1 MSYFYVRALALGSCL
16 LFAVPAVWAQEDRIR
31 EPIDS
36 AKRVTLTKLTHPD
49 ARPEFDRGPVDPSM
63 QLNYIQMTLK
73 PSAAQQS
80 ALNQLLQDQQDPLSP
95 GYHTWLTPEQYADR
109 FGMSPRDIH
118 QVETW
123 LTSQGFSLIQTAR
136 ARNWIAFNATA
147 SQVQNAFGTEIRHY
161 QVNGKL
167 HFANATAP
175 SIPAA
180 LEPMVGTII
189 GLSDFRPEPRPLK
202 RQSLNGPQINYG
214 SGHAVGPQDLA
225 TIYDVNPLYAQGITG
240 AGENLVIIGQSGI
253 YISDIEAFRNDF
265 GLPVNDPVVTLIP
278 GATDP
283 GVTGALAET
292 DLDIE
297 TSGGIAPN
305 AKLHYIYADLFVNA
319 LIYAVDQNIAP
330 VISMSFGF
338 CEANASELGIGADF
352 MEPYAQQAAS
362 QGISILVSSG
372 DSGATMCDTH
382 GDSSVTQASH
392 GLAVNMFA
400 SAPDVTGVG
409 GTMLQD
415 QNGSFWSASG
425 AALSYIPET
434 SWNETSSNGLGATGG
449 GLSVVYPKPAWQNG
463 SGFPSANQR
472 GVPDVAMAA
481 AVYDGFPIVSNGGVE
496 VVGGTSAATPLFA
509 GLIVLLNQYT
519 KTNGQGSLNAN
530 IYRLAQSNPSV
541 FHDITTGNN
550 ISPCVALSPNCS
562 NGQEGYSAGPGY
574 DLVTGWGSVDATR
587 FIQNWA
593 GGQLQTTLTVTANP
607 PSFALNGSTTLTA
620 TVAANSSGN
629 PTGTVTFLLGGVS
642 LGANTLTP
650 AGSGASTASVTIF
663 ASQLPAGEDTI
674 EATYGG
680 DRTFT
685 PSVATIS
692 VGVSVPVGSSA
703 VIPSINPNPVYQRTN
718 ASGTT
723 GWFFAVT
730 LQEVAGT
737 ATTLTGLTINGT
749 NYSSDIA
756 QFFGTSAIQAN
767 GTISAALQV
776 TGVTPPFT
784 ETFVFSGTDPSTGR
798 NWTQQLTA
806 QLLGPQLSGLLT
818 MTGLPNTIQQ
828 NPNIQGAYQWCQDV
842 GIAEQNGHTVYLT
855 KFLANGL
862 DLTNQIDNFFG
873 GAIITPFGALLG
885 ADICWDIT
893 SPVPLT
899 LTYEIDGID
908 DEGNNISA
916 TLSPTFVAAASN
928 PGTLSASTEFLT
940 FGVNST
946 GQSTKSSVNVSVSA
960 GQQWSVSVFPAN
972 PSTSWLTVFPSSG
985 TGPGTVNVSASAA
998 GLAPG
1003 LYLATLVFQSTNAV
1017 PQYYNTYLYF
1027 TVGAPQITQ
1036 VINSATLTDSTTA
1049 ITANTPISP
1058 GLIFTLRGT
1067 GLGPVQPEYY
1077 YVDDNGNVAT
1087 DNYGIQ
1093 VLVNGVAC
1101 PLLYVQQGQ
1110 INAIAP
1116 YELAGNIG
1124 QTVNVQVVNNGVNGS
1139 SFPVQIAATAPGIF
1153 SLGGNQAAAQNL
1165 PSYATN
1171 GSSAPAPRGSTIVI
1185 YGSGEGQLNPAGV
1198 DGSFANQTSLAAFPR
1213 PVAPVQVIFNGNVSG
1228 AISYAGTVPGSFEGF
1243 FQVDVQ
1249 VPTNIPPGKTSVVL
1263 VVGGQQSV
1271 AQNIVVQ

>member
-1 MSYFYVRALALGSCL
+1 M
-16 LFAVPAVWAQEDRIR
+16 LFAVPAVWAQEDRIH

-36 AKRVTLTKLTHPD
+36 SKRVTLTKLTHPA

-73 PSAAQQS
+73 SSAAQQA

-95 GYHTWLTPEQYADR
+95 SYHKWLTPEQYADR
-109 FGMSPRDIH
+109 FGLSSNDIH

-136 ARNWIAFNATA
+136 ARNWIAFNGTA
-147 SQVQNAFGTEIRHY
+147 SVVRNAFGTEIRHY
-161 QVNGKL
+161 EVNGKL

-175 SIPAA
+175 SIPAV
-180 LEPMVGTII
+180 LEPIVSTII
-189 GLSDFRPEPRPLK
+189 GLNDFRPEPKPMKLV
-202 RQSLNGPQINYG
+202 SLPDYYL
-214 SGHAVGPQDLA
+214 SGFGYVLAPADLA
-225 TIYDVNPLYAQGITG
+225 VIYDINPLYAQGITG
-240 AGENLVIIGQSGI
+240 AGQNMVVIGQSGI
-253 YISDIEAFRNDF
+253 YLSDIEKYRSTF
-265 GLPVNDPVVTLIP
+265 GLPANDPEVTLIP

-283 GVTGALAET
+283 GVTGALGEA
-292 DLDIE
+292 DLDLE
-297 TSGGIAPN
+297 TTAAVAPN
-305 AKLHYIYADLFVNA
+305 AKQYYVYADLFVNA
-319 LIYAVDQNIAP
+319 LTYAIDQNIAP
-330 VISMSFGF
+330 VISMSFHI
-338 CEANASELGIGADF
+338 CEGNASVYGIGGDF
-352 MEPYAQQAAS
+352 MEPFAQQAAS
-362 QGISILVSSG
+362 LGISILDSSG
-372 DSGATMCDTH
+372 DSGATDCDLQFSA
-382 GDSSVTQASH
+382 SSNTASH
-392 GLAVNMFA
+392 GLLVNMFA
-400 SAPDVTGVG
+400 AAPDVTGVG
-409 GTMLQD
+409 GTEFNEG
-415 QNGSFWSASG
+415 NGNYWSASG
-425 AALSYIPET
+425 TALSYIPEVA
-434 SWNETSSNGLGATGG
+434 WNETAANYGLAASGG
-449 GLSVVYPKPAWQNG
+449 GLSEVYPKPAWQSG
-463 SGFPSANQR
+463 SGFPTANQR
-472 GVPDVAMAA
+472 ALPDVAMTAA
-481 AVYDGFPIVSNGGVE
+481 AHDGRYIVTNGGIAVSS
-496 VVGGTSAATPLFA
+496 GTSAAAPTFA
-509 GLIVLLNQYT
+509 GIVTLLNQYT
-519 KTNGQGSLNAN
+519 RTNGQGSLNAN
-530 IYRLAQSNPSV
+530 IYRLGQNNPSV
-541 FHDITTGNN
+541 FHDITSGSN
-550 ISPCVALSPNCS
+550 IVPCVALSPNCV
-562 NGQEGYSAGPGY
+562 NGQEGFSAGPGY

-587 FIQNWA
+587 FIESWA
-593 GGQLQTTLTVTANP
+593 GGQLQTTLTVTASSM
-607 PSFALNGSTTLTA
+607 SFALNGSTTLTA
-620 TVAANSSGN
+620 TVTAQGSSGN

-642 LGANTLTP
+642 LGANTLT
-650 AGSGASTASVTIF
+650 ATGSGVSTTSVTIF

-674 EATYGG
+674 EATYSG

-692 VGVSVPVGSSA
+692 VGVSVPVGASA
-703 VIPSINPNPVYQRTN
+703 VIPSINPNPVYQRTS
-718 ASGTT
+718 AAGTT
-723 GWFFAVT
+723 GWFFTVT

-749 NYSSDIA
+749 SYAGDIA
-756 QFFGTSAIQAN
+756 QFFGTSSIPAY
-767 GTISAALQV
+767 GTISAALQD
-776 TGVTPPFT
+776 TGATPPAT
-784 ETFVFSGTDPSTGR
+784 LIFVFSGIDPNGR
-798 NWTQQLTA
+798 SWSQQLSA
-806 QLLGPQLSGLLT
+806 QLLGPQLSGFLT
-818 MTGLPNTIQQ
+818 MSGLPNTIQQ

-862 DLTNQIDNFFG
+862 DLTNQIENFFG
-873 GAIITPFGALLG
+873 GAIITPFGSLFG
-885 ADICWDIT
+885 NDICWDIT
-893 SPVPLT
+893 NPVPET
-899 LTYEIDGID
+899 LTYQIDGID

-940 FGVNST
+940 FGVSGS
-946 GQSTKSSVNVSVSA
+946 GQTTKSSVNVNVST

-972 PSTSWLTVFPSSG
+972 PSTTWLTIYPSSG
-985 TGPGTVNVSASAA
+985 TGPGTVNVSASSA

-1036 VINSATLTDSTTA
+1036 VINSATLTDSTTP

-1087 DNYGIQ
+1087 DNYGIE
-1093 VLVNGVAC
+1093 VFVNGYAC
-1101 PLLYVQQGQ
+1101 PLLYIQQGQ

-1116 YELAGNIG
+1116 YEIAGNVG
-1124 QTVNVQVVNNGVNGS
+1124 QTVTVQVVNNGVKGNT
-1139 SFPVQIAATAPGIF
+1139 FPVQVVATAPGMF
-1153 SLGGNQAAAQNL
+1153 SLGGNQAAAQDL

-1171 GSSAPAPRGSTIVI
+1171 GPNAPAPRGSTIVI

-1213 PVAPVQVIFNGNVSG
+1213 PIAPVQVIFDGNVSG
-1228 AISYAGTVPGSFEGF
+1228 AVSYAGTVPGSFEGF

-1249 VPTNIPPGKTSVVL
+1249 VPTNIPPGVTSVVL